1 MPATL
6 PAPAE
11 PYGYRMLGQVA
22 TLGHFKEMAD
32 VLGIPLSGFPGWFV
46 GRSYHLYALLYLSRK
61 LRVVADWTTALFFRR
76 DLAELSNSRPP
87 RRVRGVINLAP
98 LYDIRLRTPRLELRL
113 GMPDEI
119 DALGRLAQ
127 QGIHPPEEMPFAVAW
142 SDRIGE
148 PTFPD
153 EFRGYHA
160 GLLTAWRPDAWR
172 IDFLVWE
179 HGSLVGAQ
187 GISGTDSRASE
198 PSRRAH
204 GGAQPTRDGESAPR
218 CAPPRRS
225 RWIFRGL
232 GAVAATSGWL
242 EGNASS
248 ARVSEKLGYREQERA
263 R

>member
-1 MPATL
+1 
-6 PAPAE
+6 
-11 PYGYRMLGQVA
+11 
-22 TLGHFKEMAD
+22 
-32 VLGIPLSGFPGWFV
+32 
-46 GRSYHLYALLYLSRK
+46 
-61 LRVVADWTTALFFRR
+61 
-76 DLAELSNSRPP
+76 
-87 RRVRGVINLAP
+87 
-98 LYDIRLRTPRLELRL
+98 
-113 GMPDEI
+113 MPDEI

-187 GISGTDSRASE
+187 GISSTDFASQRTVETGSWVGAAHQGRGIGTEMR
-198 PSRRAH
+198 
-204 GGAQPTRDGESAPR
+204 SA
-218 CAPPRRS
+218 ALAL
-225 RWIFRGL
+225 IFRGL

-248 ARVSEKLGYREQERA
+248 ARVSEKLGYREKGTSEMSPRGVPVPHHDLRLERVDWVCA
-263 R
+263 IPVEISGLGPALPLFGAA